1 MEIGIC
7 IWRRRRIVINSEE
20 SHLEKFTAPY
30 GREIS
35 LENVAYENGMRV
47 LRVHIREGNRHTVMD
62 IDDTTAAH
70 WGAAMLK
77 WSNQGPQ
84 E

>member
-1 MEIGIC
+1 MSIS
-7 IWRRRRIVINSEE
+7 SETTR
-20 SHLEKFTAPY
+20 LDKFTAPY
-30 GREIS
+30 GREVT
-35 LENVAYENGMRV
+35 LENVAYENGVSV

-62 IDDTTAAH
+62 IDGGTASS

-77 WSNQGPQ
+77 WANEDSQ